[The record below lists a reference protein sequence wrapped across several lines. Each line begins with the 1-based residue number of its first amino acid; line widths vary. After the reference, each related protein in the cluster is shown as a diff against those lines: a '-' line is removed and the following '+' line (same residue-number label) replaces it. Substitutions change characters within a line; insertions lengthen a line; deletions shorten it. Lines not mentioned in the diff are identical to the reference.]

1 MTPTRFEHSVPTS
14 VKRFAQT
21 LPSLWQGGR
30 AAFRLVYYQRKTKML
45 TFVSGKSSYLL
56 LWLLKQMCCTLK
68 MSQHKNKSY
77 VIYLLKL
84 QWSLAIMRFTLCGL
98 AVSWILHFFVYR
110 VLYLT
115 GWGGFTLGAVHLHP
129 SVRTD
134 FLQQRGVGQK
144 SVWTS
149 GESPKQFHVV
159 III

>member
-30 AAFRLVYYQRKTKML
+30 AAFRLVYCQRKTKML

-84 QWSLAIMRFTLCGL
+84 QWSLAITRGFTLCGL
-98 AVSWILHFFVYR
+98 AVSWIFKFFFCVYR

-134 FLQQRGVGQK
+134 FLHQLK
-144 SVWTS
+144 SVRTC
-149 GESPKQFHVV
+149 GKTP
-159 III
+159 